1 MKINYGNDVLE
12 TKLMFWW
19 RKLNFIVQPLCIC
32 YFILNNEKYFLFAL
46 VLICVSIII
55 ILAEIRNT
63 ISEFKNG
70 MIEFRNPN
78 VHRSKEK

>member
-1 MKINYGNDVLE
+1 MKINYGNDMLE

-19 RKLNFIVQPLCIC
+19 RKLNFIAQPVCIC

-46 VLICVSIII
+46 FLICFSIII

-63 ISEFKNG
+63 ISEFKKG
-70 MIEFRNPN
+70 IIEFGNPN
-78 VHRSKEK
+78 VRGQD